1 MTRTKPAQ
9 ERRADLLAAGQALF
23 LARCIAATSLEDIT
37 RAAGVS
43 KGLFYLYFRSK
54 EDLVLALQEQFS
66 RQFAARIRAA
76 AQAQAD
82 WGAKLDACV
91 QASFE
96 GYRELHDLHEVL
108 FHHAGPA
115 HTHTAADHAYGPP
128 ATHEPLATN
137 GPPATQAQT
146 PAKTHE
152 PAHALAVQALGD
164 LFAAGVAAG
173 AFDVADPETAGV
185 LCYASMHA
193 FDDGFRGPGG
203 PDDARLIRAA
213 QQLFRRVAGVPGG

>member
-23 LARCIAATSLEDIT
+23 LAQGIAATSLEDIT
-37 RAAGVS
+37 SSAGVS

-66 RQFAARIRAA
+66 RQFAERIRAA
-76 AQAQAD
+76 ADGQAD

-96 GYRELHDLHEVL
+96 CYRDVHDLHEVL
-108 FHHAGPA
+108 FHHAGF
-115 HTHTAADHAYGPP
+115 HHAGFHHAGP
-128 ATHEPLATN
+128 ATSRA
-137 GPPATQAQT
+137 
-146 PAKTHE
+146 HE
-152 PAHALAVQALGD
+152 PAHGLLTQAISD
-164 LFAAGVAAG
+164 LFAQGVAAG
-173 AFDVADPETAGV
+173 AFDVADPPTAAV

-193 FDDGFRGPGG
+193 FDDGFRGSGG
-203 PDDARLIRAA
+203 PDDARLVRAA
-213 QQLFRRVAGVPGG
+213 QQLFRRVAGVREA

>member
-9 ERRADLLAAGQALF
+9 ERRADLLAAGRSLF
-23 LARCIAATSLEDIT
+23 LARGIAAASLEDIT

-66 RQFAARIRAA
+66 LQFAARIRAA
-76 AQAQAD
+76 ADAQAD

-115 HTHTAADHAYGPP
+115 HTRTAADHA
-128 ATHEPLATN
+128 
-137 GPPATQAQT
+137 
-146 PAKTHE
+146 HE

-173 AFDVADPETAGV
+173 AFDVADPETAGA

-203 PDDARLIRAA
+203 PGDGRLIRAA